1 MAGDAAARAAS
12 CAAPGGRR
20 LQTRGP
26 PAARAQDFFGRT
38 AEQGET
44 LDAIAKNLPAQIL
57 GGAKVGKSS
66 LLRWVER
73 HVPAGRPVAWIDP
86 SVGFSP
92 GMLVA
97 AIARK
102 VNRLEVA
109 ARIKQER
116 ATLRAAVEQL
126 GRLGKLALILDEAD
140 KLATVGQGSDEDFFE
155 VMRGHVEG
163 RKITWVSAS
172 RRDLYEVFQ

>member
-1 MAGDAAARAAS
+1 M
-12 CAAPGGRR
+12 
-20 LQTRGP
+20 
-26 PAARAQDFFGRT
+26 ARAQDFFGRT

-86 SVGFSP
+86 GVGFSP

-102 VNRLEVA
+102 VNKPEVA
-109 ARIKQER
+109 ARIEQEG
-116 ATLRAAVEQL
+116 ATLRAAVEQS
-126 GRLGKLALILDEAD
+126 GRLGKLVLILDEAD
-140 KLATVGQGSDEDFFE
+140 KLATVGQGFDEGFFE
-155 VMRGHVEG
+155 AMRGHVEG